1 MAEIT
6 TLDALQAFHQELLS
20 IRERRVDGTE
30 SLNNEFLVQVFE
42 KELEKLWSKPAR
54 NDQSR
59 NKVKS
64 GRDRSSLDKQNKTA
78 DRETNRQDSSR
89 W

>member
-6 TLDALQAFHQELLS
+6 TLDALQAFHQELVS
-20 IRERRVDGTE
+20 IRERRGDGVE

-42 KELEKLWSKPAR
+42 KELEKLWNKPAR

-64 GRDRSSLDKQNKTA
+64 GRYRCIWSKTKQLTWKL
-78 DRETNRQDSSR
+78 
-89 W
+89 